1 MIFINKM
8 QDQLLPEKACGLALP
23 PNPTLLTVPA
33 LVSLLLDISMDTES
47 KSDQLM
53 PQNPRQTSQ
62 VSITQNITVVTVPS
76 TDLMTAGVSCSQR
89 WRREDEDGHQK
100 DSKTFRHELLLL
112 ILKQSFSDD
121 GNSDDKSCLL
131 MLGTC

>member
-33 LVSLLLDISMDTES
+33 LVSLLLGISMDTES

-89 WRREDEDGHQK
+89 WRREVSQ
-100 DSKTFRHELLLL
+100 SSVL
-112 ILKQSFSDD
+112 IWLSRPSQAPLWPQPRWLRPSPF
-121 GNSDDKSCLL
+121 
-131 MLGTC
+131 

>member
-33 LVSLLLDISMDTES
+33 LVSLLLGISMDTES

-89 WRREDEDGHQK
+89 
-100 DSKTFRHELLLL
+100 
-112 ILKQSFSDD
+112 
-121 GNSDDKSCLL
+121 
-131 MLGTC
+131 

>member
-23 PNPTLLTVPA
+23 HNPTLLTVPA

-89 WRREDEDGHQK
+89 WRREVSQ
-100 DSKTFRHELLLL
+100 SSVL
-112 ILKQSFSDD
+112 IWLSRPSQAPLWPQPRWLRPSPF
-121 GNSDDKSCLL
+121 
-131 MLGTC
+131 

>member
-33 LVSLLLDISMDTES
+33 LVSLLLGISMDTES

-53 PQNPRQTSQ
+53 LQNPRQTSQ

-89 WRREDEDGHQK
+89 WRREVSQ
-100 DSKTFRHELLLL
+100 SSVL
-112 ILKQSFSDD
+112 IWLSRPSQAPLWPQPRWLRPSPF
-121 GNSDDKSCLL
+121 
-131 MLGTC
+131 